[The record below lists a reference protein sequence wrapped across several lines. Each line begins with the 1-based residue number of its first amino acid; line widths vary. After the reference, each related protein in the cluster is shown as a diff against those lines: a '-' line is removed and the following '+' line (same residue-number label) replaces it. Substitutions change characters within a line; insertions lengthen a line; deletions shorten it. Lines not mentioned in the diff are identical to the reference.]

1 MKFASAIALAAISGA
16 SAFVAPQG
24 PAASTTQLS
33 MSDVRTS
40 VRCVTCWV
48 WIGVEKFP
56 RTSRL
61 PPSRQ

>member
-40 VRCVTCWV
+40 VRCVTWLGSWCN
-48 WIGVEKFP
+48 
-56 RTSRL
+56 
-61 PPSRQ
+61 

>member
-1 MKFASAIALAAISGA
+1 MKFTSAIALAAISGA

-40 VRCVTCWV
+40 VRCVNCPAVAEGCTQ
-48 WIGVEKFP
+48 ISDH
-56 RTSRL
+56 TL
-61 PPSRQ
+61 